1 MTFSLL
7 EKRLAGAEPLT
18 IVVAGAAG
26 DEIFEAV
33 KAAEEGGLARFIL
46 VGREDVCASYCERF
60 GVHPLE
66 TVPAADDEEAVALAV
81 NLVLAGRAQ
90 LLMKGK
96 VPTPTL
102 LKAVVAEK
110 RLFDEGALLSHILVV
125 ESPAGRMLGVTDG
138 GMNIKPDLEQKEK
151 ILRNAVDLF
160 HCMGIE
166 EPKVAILAANEKV
179 NPKMAETVDAAEMV
193 KRSAGGACPGCL
205 VDGPMALDLAVEPRA
220 AELKGYGGP
229 VRGDADIL
237 LVHDISGGNHL
248 GKSLL
253 YLGGFSGGGMI
264 LGARVPIIL
273 LSRSDSA
280 REKYQSMVL
289 ALCSRAGG
297 AE

>member
-7 EKRLAGAEPLT
+7 EKRVAGEEPRT

-26 DEIFEAV
+26 DEIFEAIR
-33 KAAEEGGLARFIL
+33 AAEGGGLARFIL
-46 VGREDVCASYCERF
+46 VGREDVCASYCERY

-66 TVPAADDEEAVALAV
+66 FVPAPDDGEAVALAV
-81 NLVLAGRAQ
+81 DKVLSGQAQ

-102 LKAVVAEK
+102 LKAVVGEK

-125 ESPAGRMLGVTDG
+125 ESSEGRMMGVTDG
-138 GMNIKPDLEQKEK
+138 GMNIRPDLEQKGK
-151 ILRNAVDLF
+151 ILRNAVELF
-160 HCMGIE
+160 HRMGIG
-166 EPKVAILAANEKV
+166 EPKVALLAANEKV
-179 NPKMAETVDAAEMV
+179 NPKMSETVDAAELV
-193 KRSAGGACPGCL
+193 RLSADGAFPGCV

-220 AELKGYGGP
+220 AELKGYDGP

-237 LVHDISGGNHL
+237 LVHDISSGNHL

-289 ALCSRAGG
+289 ALCGRAGG
-297 AE
+297 AV